1 MYYRQHSKN
10 LIGSNTIIKKI
21 FRNII
26 NLPKRFYLEKD
37 KEMIETIIR
46 EKNIEK
52 EIFKDYLKVTDSGV
66 NKSKRYKILKN
77 NFNLRLKEKVL
88 FWIR

>member
-1 MYYRQHSKN
+1 
-10 LIGSNTIIKKI
+10 
-21 FRNII
+21 
-26 NLPKRFYLEKD
+26 
-37 KEMIETIIR
+37 MIETIIR